1 MGFAVKGDRNMGART
16 AKNKLPTARRA
27 FAQAAAL
34 PPPYQLAIEDTPFQ
48 MMVLE
53 DQVPRDYDRDCALIP
68 PIWFS
73 VTLTASTRK
82 RYLYLVQQETDTGI
96 AVLIMLFD
104 RNAGAGATASTIATA
119 GDSDGLRLPPS
130 GGWLRAVV
138 DGTVYVLAS
147 DLALSRKAITAWIG
161 GHEPPTTPARPPYI

>member
-1 MGFAVKGDRNMGART
+1 MGAHT
-16 AKNKLPTARRA
+16 SKDKLSTARRA
-27 FAQAAAL
+27 FAPVVAL
-34 PPPYQLAIEDTPFQ
+34 PPPYQMAIEDTPFQ
-48 MMVLE
+48 MTVLE
-53 DQVPRDYDRDCALIP
+53 DHVPRDYDRDCALIP

-73 VTLTASTRK
+73 VTLTASTTK
-82 RYLYLVQQETDTGI
+82 RYLYLVQQETDTRI

-104 RNAGAGATASTIATA
+104 RMAGAMPGAVPGAIG

-161 GHEPPTTPARPPYI
+161 GREPPTIPARPPYL

>member
-1 MGFAVKGDRNMGART
+1 MEART
-16 AKNKLPTARRA
+16 SKDKLPTARRV
-27 FAQAAAL
+27 FAQPVPL

-48 MMVLE
+48 MTVLE
-53 DQVPRDYDRDCALIP
+53 DHVPRDYDRDCALIP

-73 VTLTASTRK
+73 VTLTASTTK

-104 RNAGAGATASTIATA
+104 RMAGGTPGGMAGGMPGAMPGAIG
-119 GDSDGLRLPPS
+119 GDSGGLRLPPS
-130 GGWLRAVV
+130 GAWLRAVV
-138 DGTVYVLAS
+138 DGTVDVLAS